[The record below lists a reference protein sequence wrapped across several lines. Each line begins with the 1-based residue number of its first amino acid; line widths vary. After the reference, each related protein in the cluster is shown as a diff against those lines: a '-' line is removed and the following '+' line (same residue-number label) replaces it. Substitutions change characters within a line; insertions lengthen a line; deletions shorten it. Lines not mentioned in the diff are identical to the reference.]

1 MVDRHISVPGCFTGG
16 DFSEWIQR
24 FEICSAANEWDED
37 AMARKLPT
45 LLEKEAL
52 SGFVAFA
59 EFQARKLR
67 PGETALLCMC
77 VHELKRLLEDAMPNL
92 DADSQDRIL
101 VQQLLAGLPDDC
113 CSSRALRAIPEIK
126 TTADAVSRARLLM
139 TVSHQASVPTVES
152 VNAGNDSETAAIDTL
167 QGHVRHLTEQ
177 MSSLVDRLDGL
188 SVAAVARPQSSD
200 GMSIVRCFKCHR
212 TGHISRNC
220 RQQQTTAVG
229 KRYRDGCKGSSTS
242 RQFLKPQEYITA
254 AMTDKVT
261 IINGKLEGNDTFYPR
276 LDYSTDPV
284 SIHVGAVTSGRG
296 SSSNATPSYMYV
308 ASTAGGENDEVEEI
322 AIPNFGDEVEYDIP
336 PAPAELRDLVKR
348 FEVLFST
355 VPGST
360 TVAHHTIP
368 TADHPPVRVPPRRV
382 PAHYRTEVERQLT
395 EMLDRNIIRVSSSPW
410 LAPAVYVPKKSG
422 EIKICIDYREL
433 NKQTVKDAYP
443 LPLPD
448 EVQDRLSGSK
458 VFSKLDLHSG
468 YWQLPVKEEDCI
480 KTAFCPGPGMEFCR
494 MPFGVTGGPSS
505 FQRLM
510 DKVLHGLPFATS
522 YIDDVLVHSPN
533 MKCHLQHLQQVFE
546 RLANAGLTLR
556 GSKCQ
561 LGLDKVHYLG
571 HVFSEA
577 GMSPDKEKIV
587 VIKDWPIPKTVTEIR
602 QFLGLASYY
611 RRYIQQFV
619 DIARPLHYLTE
630 KTATFYP
637 SLTKDFELQTDAS
650 AIGLGAV
657 LEQDG
662 HVVAYASRSL
672 THAERQYSVIEREC
686 LAVLYAVKQFRHYLL
701 GRAFVLHTDHQPLQW
716 LSAQKMEGRLC
727 RWALAL
733 QEFDFTIKY
742 RRGSSNAN
750 ADALSR
756 VPTIPSTCA
765 GTVTVPELTLED
777 VAQEQALKAN
787 HDIISSGH
795 QGVEKT
801 LQRLKRTAY
810 WIGMAK
816 DTELCCRSCMV
827 CQRSKLPMLTPVPMT
842 NIPIG
847 HPWQMLAVDV
857 LQVPVS
863 SRGNRYLLVIQD
875 YFTKWAEAIPMPNQT
890 AECIAGILIDLFS
903 RFGIP
908 EILHSDQG
916 ANFEST
922 MIQRVCAA
930 FGVLKSRTTAYHLQG
945 DGMVERFNRTFLRC
959 YTEQNDVD
967 WEGNVPLV
975 LYAYRTASNASTGF
989 SPFVLM
995 MGRDPVLPSLPSM
1008 TNSSAEDPT
1017 SYDSNLRVKMTELRD
1032 MVESHIVQEAKRQ
1045 KEHYD
1050 TRTQSREF
1058 WEGDAVWLQNPT
1070 AGKLD
1075 PKIRRC
1081 ILRKKESTLSRE
1093 VEWEPASIEHFSV
1106 PADSTPQPEIVPE
1119 VPPAVLPPID
1129 LEGQEAPPT
1138 LDQPQRRT
1146 LNVTYDLLII
1156 TKSN

>member
-1 MVDRHISVPGCFTGG
+1 MVDRHISVPGCLPEETSVSGFSVLRFAQRQTNGMKMQWRGSCQHCWRKKRWYAGSTFLQRLKDCQGCEAVTGRADSSLSPNSRHG
-16 DFSEWIQR
+16 NY
-24 FEICSAANEWDED
+24 A
-37 AMARKLPT
+37 
-45 LLEKEAL
+45 LEK
-52 SGFVAFA
+52 
-59 EFQARKLR
+59 
-67 PGETALLCMC
+67 TALLCMC

-571 HVFSEA
+571 H
-577 GMSPDKEKIV
+577 
-587 VIKDWPIPKTVTEIR
+587 
-602 QFLGLASYY
+602 
-611 RRYIQQFV
+611 
-619 DIARPLHYLTE
+619 
-630 KTATFYP
+630 YP

-787 HDIISSGH
+787 HDIISSGQSRCGENPTEAEAYSILDWNG
-795 QGVEKT
+795 QGHGAM
-801 LQRLKRTAY
+801 LQELYGVPKVQA
-810 WIGMAK
+810 ANA
-816 DTELCCRSCMV
+816 DTRSNDEY
-827 CQRSKLPMLTPVPMT
+827 SNWTP
-842 NIPIG
+842 
-847 HPWQMLAVDV
+847 LADA
-857 LQVPVS
+857 
-863 SRGNRYLLVIQD
+863 GFIQD

-930 FGVLKSRTTAYHLQG
+930 FGVLKSRTTAYHLQ
-945 DGMVERFNRTFLRC
+945 
-959 YTEQNDVD
+959 
-967 WEGNVPLV
+967 
-975 LYAYRTASNASTGF
+975 GF

>member
-1 MVDRHISVPGCFTGG
+1 MGLADSSLSPNSKHGSYV
-16 DFSEWIQR
+16 
-24 FEICSAANEWDED
+24 
-37 AMARKLPT
+37 
-45 LLEKEAL
+45 LEK
-52 SGFVAFA
+52 
-59 EFQARKLR
+59 QH
-67 PGETALLCMC
+67 CC
-77 VHELKRLLEDAMPNL
+77 ICILEDAMPNL

-101 VQQLLAGLPDDC
+101 FQQLLAGLPDDC
-113 CSSRALRAIPEIK
+113 SRALRAIPEIK

-139 TVSHQASVPTVES
+139 TVSHQASVPTIAS
-152 VNAGNDSETAAIDTL
+152 VNAGKDSQTAAIDTL
-167 QGHVRHLTEQ
+167 QGHVMHLTEQ

-200 GMSIVRCFKCHR
+200 ERSI
-212 TGHISRNC
+212 I
-220 RQQQTTAVG
+220 RQQPSENGIGMVQGLQYIPTVFEAPG
-229 KRYRDGCKGSSTS
+229 IHYGCND
-242 RQFLKPQEYITA
+242 RQNFLSKH
-254 AMTDKVT
+254 KV
-261 IINGKLEGNDTFYPR
+261 R

-284 SIHVGAVTSGRG
+284 SIHVGGLAVTSRRG

-308 ASTAGGENDEVEEI
+308 ASTAGGEKDEVEEI
-322 AIPNFGDEVEYDIP
+322 AIPKFGDEVEYDIP

-382 PAHYRTEVERQLT
+382 SAHYRTEVERQLT
-395 EMLDRNIIRVSSSPW
+395 EMLNRNIIRVSSSPW

-422 EIKICIDYREL
+422 EIRICIDYREL
-433 NKQTVKDAYP
+433 NKQTVNDAYP

-458 VFSKLDLHSG
+458 VFSMLDLHSG

-480 KTAFCPGPGMEFCR
+480 KTAFCPGPGMGLYEFCR

-510 DKVLHGLPFATS
+510 DKVLHGLPFVTS

-561 LGLDKVHYLG
+561 LGLDKVHYL
-571 HVFSEA
+571 
-577 GMSPDKEKIV
+577 
-587 VIKDWPIPKTVTEIR
+587 T
-602 QFLGLASYY
+602 
-611 RRYIQQFV
+611 
-619 DIARPLHYLTE
+619 
-630 KTATFYP
+630 
-637 SLTKDFELQTDAS
+637 SLK
-650 AIGLGAV
+650 V
-657 LEQDG
+657 
-662 HVVAYASRSL
+662 
-672 THAERQYSVIEREC
+672 
-686 LAVLYAVKQFRHYLL
+686 
-701 GRAFVLHTDHQPLQW
+701 
-716 LSAQKMEGRLC
+716 
-727 RWALAL
+727 
-733 QEFDFTIKY
+733 
-742 RRGSSNAN
+742 
-750 ADALSR
+750 
-756 VPTIPSTCA
+756 
-765 GTVTVPELTLED
+765 
-777 VAQEQALKAN
+777 N

-816 DTELCCRSCMV
+816 DTELYCRSCMV
-827 CQRSKLPMLTPVPMT
+827 CQRSKLPMPTPVPMT

-908 EILHSDQG
+908 EILHSDHG

-922 MIQRVCAA
+922 MIRRVCAA
-930 FGVLKSRTTAYHLQG
+930 FGVLKSREQQHTT
-945 DGMVERFNRTFLRC
+945 RK
-959 YTEQNDVD
+959 NDID
-967 WEGNVPLV
+967 WEGNLPLV

-1017 SYDSNLRVKMTELRD
+1017 SYDSNLRVKMAKLRA

-1045 KEHYD
+1045 KDHYD
-1050 TRTQSREF
+1050 TRTQ
-1058 WEGDAVWLQNPT
+1058 T
-1070 AGKLD
+1070 GKLD
-1075 PKIRRC
+1075 PKWEGGWVVKKVHSPVTLQIEHRKSLRSRVVHINRIRRC
-1081 ILRKKESTLSRE
+1081 ILREKESTLSRE
-1093 VEWEPASIEHFSV
+1093 VEWEPASIEYFSV
-1106 PADSTPQPEIVPE
+1106 PADSTPEPEIVPE

-1138 LDQPQRRT
+1138 LYQAQRR
-1146 LNVTYDLLII
+1146 YPQCDRRPPDYY
-1156 TKSN
+1156 